1 MSISNEEYYEELL
14 YTAHHLGI
22 HEQSL
27 QLASSIRTNNQSID
41 PVDAYATALHQL
53 TTYEYPKFDNTEQHT
68 H

>member
-27 QLASSIRTNNQSID
+27 QLASSIRSNNRSMDLI
-41 PVDAYATALHQL
+41 DAYATALHQL
-53 TTYEYPKFDNTEQHT
+53 TTDEYPKFENIEHDMR
-68 H
+68 